1 MCRGA
6 DWQQSPWPIVVKG
19 LKTVDECFE
28 TCTSRQGCTAF
39 EMGPPSQKNKHT
51 CLLMG
56 HDDVQLADSLSLQD
70 RTCYRIPGRL
80 AIIIDAK
87 KAKVPKVNKYLV
99 TRTLLR
105 EIKTIYLGAYKHC
118 GPENFKKFRPK

>member
-6 DWQQSPWPIVVKG
+6 EWQQSPWPIVVKG

-28 TCTSRQGCTAF
+28 TCKGRQGCTAF
-39 EMGPPSQKNKHT
+39 EIGPPSKKDKHT

-56 HDDVQLADSLSLQD
+56 HDNVQLADSLSLQD

-80 AIIIDAK
+80 AITVDAK
-87 KAKVPKVNKYLV
+87 KAKVPKVNKYL
-99 TRTLLR
+99 
-105 EIKTIYLGAYKHC
+105 
-118 GPENFKKFRPK
+118 